1 MNIPNSSDLD
11 YKLRPQITSTK
22 NTINQEILKVIPSNQ
37 KTINFSKDESNSNF
51 LDIKNNKPYYKQ
63 KNYITSYIKWR
74 YKRWRR
80 REINSDEYISSTN
93 LDVETETYINMSN
106 DTKTL

>member
-63 KNYITSYIKWR
+63 KNYITSYIK
-74 YKRWRR
+74 
-80 REINSDEYISSTN
+80 
-93 LDVETETYINMSN
+93 
-106 DTKTL
+106 